1 MKALSVQSLTKIYS
15 NGITALKGINLD
27 VAEGDFF
34 ALLGQNGAGKSTT
47 IGIICSL
54 VNKTSGKVSIFGH
67 DIDKELIEAKSL
79 IGIVPQEMNFSLF
92 DKVEN
97 ILLNQAG
104 YYGIPKKIAAVQ
116 MEKYLNEM
124 GIWEMHNQPAFKLS
138 GGMKRRLMI
147 VRALMNQPRLLILD
161 EPTAGVD
168 VELRHGL
175 WRLLT
180 ELNKQGT
187 TIILTTHYL
196 EEAEQLCKNV
206 AIIDHGDIIENAD
219 MKSLVN
225 RLDSQIIVLE
235 MQKPLTALPDLQNYK
250 ACLMDE
256 TTLEVE
262 ITRGLTIN
270 QLFELLSQHQIRI
283 TSIHNKANRLEK
295 LFMHL
300 ILENNL
306 ENKRE
311 HE

>member
-1 MKALSVQSLTKIYS
+1 MKALSVKQLTKIYS
-15 NGITALKGINLD
+15 NGIHALKGISLD
-27 VAEGDFF
+27 VDEGDFF

-54 VNKTSGKVSIFGH
+54 VNKTSGKVTIFGH
-67 DIDKELIEAKSL
+67 DIDKELIQAKSI
-79 IGIVPQEMNFSLF
+79 IGVVPQEMNFSLF
-92 DKVEN
+92 DTVSN
-97 ILLNQAG
+97 ILIHQAG
-104 YYGIPKKIAAVQ
+104 YYGIPKKIAVIR

-124 GIWEMHNQPAFKLS
+124 GIWEMHDQPAFKLS

-147 VRALMNQPRLLILD
+147 VRALMNEPKLLILD

-187 TIILTTHYL
+187 SIILTTHYL
-196 EEAEQLCKNV
+196 EEAEHLCKNV
-206 AIIDHGDIIENAD
+206 AIIDHGDIIEHAD

-235 MQKPLTALPDLQNYK
+235 MQNPLTTLPI
-250 ACLMDE
+250 LMDYGLSLIDE

-262 ITRGLTIN
+262 ITRGQSIN
-270 QLFELLSQHQIRI
+270 ALFGLLSKHHINI
-283 TSIHNKANRLEK
+283 TSIHNKSNRLEK

-300 ILENNL
+300 VSKNNPSQTVQ
-306 ENKRE
+306 K
-311 HE
+311 